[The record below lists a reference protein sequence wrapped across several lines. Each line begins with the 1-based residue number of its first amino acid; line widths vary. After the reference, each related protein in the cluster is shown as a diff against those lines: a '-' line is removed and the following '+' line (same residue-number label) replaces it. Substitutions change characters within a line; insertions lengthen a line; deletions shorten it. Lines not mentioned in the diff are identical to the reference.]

1 MISLQSVM
9 LIALGF
15 LLAAF
20 IASLVAPAYRNRAQ
34 RLTTEAIKRAM
45 PLTEAEIRADKDR
58 LRAEYAI
65 TIHRLE
71 MKLEE
76 ANLGAARQ
84 LVEINR
90 RDANIS
96 RLEGEIGKLATSL
109 EELENAR
116 RVLEQTVTDRLP
128 KVETRL
134 SEAKKMLF
142 QRDREISTLS
152 QSTQKQ
158 TSALD
163 EMTQITTQQRD
174 EIHRLNA
181 ALATRAAR
189 NRENLGDSRFDGE
202 VALRSEIEALRAKN
216 RDQAAQLSKLQ
227 AQAARRGGLPGEST
241 ERREMNG
248 ASALAADTAEI
259 QRLTA
264 ALAEAEGKLALA
276 AGPGA
281 QEQALERQLE
291 ALKLKGE
298 EQISELAKLK
308 AALSAYETADKRT
321 DGDDRIRLKAELAS
335 LKVEAD
341 EQAHTIE
348 RLRAEVAAANERM
361 ARQASH
367 FRDEMRRL
375 GVGTLPVGADARAMG
390 EPSPERRSLAMR
402 ISEPRVPRS
411 MPGNPETGL
420 DAKAGDGAKPLAA
433 NDQTGGSPAAQ
444 GPGKGERERRPR
456 LMERITGSDQS

>member
-1 MISLQSVM
+1 MVSIQNVM
-9 LIALGF
+9 LVALGF
-15 LLAAF
+15 LLATF
-20 IASLVAPAYRNRAQ
+20 VVVMIAPAYRNRAV

-65 TIHRLE
+65 SIHRLE

-84 LVEINR
+84 MVEINR

-96 RLEGEIGKLATSL
+96 RLEGDIGRLSTSL

-116 RVLEQTVTDRLP
+116 RVLEQTITDRLP
-128 KVETRL
+128 KVESRL
-134 SEAKKMLF
+134 GEAKKMLF
-142 QRDREISTLS
+142 QRDREISILS
-152 QSTQKQ
+152 TSAQKQ

-189 NRENLGDSRFDGE
+189 NRESLGDSRFDGE

-227 AQAARRGGLPGEST
+227 AQLARRGGLPGEPADRRDLNSGGHESET
-241 ERREMNG
+241 ELKRM
-248 ASALAADTAEI
+248 A
-259 QRLTA
+259 A
-264 ALAEAEGKLALA
+264 ALAEAEAKLSLA
-276 AGPGA
+276 TGPSA
-281 QEQALERQLE
+281 ATAALEREIE
-291 ALKLKGE
+291 AIKAKAGE
-298 EQISELAKLK
+298 QASEIARLK
-308 AALSAYETADKRT
+308 ASLAAYEGAGKRA
-321 DGDDRIRLKAELAS
+321 DGDDRLKLKAELAA
-335 LKVEAD
+335 LRVEAD
-341 EQAHTIE
+341 EQRQTIE

-361 ARQASH
+361 ARQSSH
-367 FRDEMRRL
+367 YRDEIRRL
-375 GVGTLPVGADARAMG
+375 GVGTLPVASDARALADQ
-390 EPSPERRSLAMR
+390 PAERRSLAKR
-402 ISEPRVPRS
+402 ISEPRAPRS
-411 MPGNPETGL
+411 GTADSNAGAERPVATRIET
-420 DAKAGDGAKPLAA
+420 AKPLAA
-433 NDQTGGSPAAQ
+433 NDQSTGGAAAPASPKA
-444 GPGKGERERRPR
+444 ERRPR